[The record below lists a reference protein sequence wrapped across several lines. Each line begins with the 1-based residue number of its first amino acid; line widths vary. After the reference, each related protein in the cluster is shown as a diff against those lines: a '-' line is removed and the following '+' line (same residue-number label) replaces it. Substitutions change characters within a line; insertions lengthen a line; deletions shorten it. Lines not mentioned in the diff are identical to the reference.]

1 MLESVYLTKSK
12 VRARLLGIL
21 FSNLGQKYYLSE
33 LARLA
38 EASAG
43 NVQRELER
51 FVRDELVRREKKG
64 NLTFYVPNPHHA
76 LFPEIRSLVI
86 KTSGIEAELRRLVHT
101 RKDVRLA
108 LIYGSFARQEETGES
123 DVDLMMVADGK
134 LERLYSTLSKL
145 ERKFS
150 REINVTAYSAVEFK
164 KKIRLRDSFLK
175 NVLRQPYHVLKGDL
189 REFQKAVA

>member
-1 MLESVYLTKSK
+1 MLESLYLTKSK

-21 FSNLGQKYYLSE
+21 FSNPEKKYYLSE

-64 NLTFYVPNPHHA
+64 NLTFYVPNPRHA
-76 LFPEIRSLVI
+76 LFPEIRSLVL
-86 KTSGIEAELRRLVHT
+86 KTAGMEAELRRLVSA

-108 LIYGSFARQEETGES
+108 LLYGSFARQEEKGES
-123 DVDLMMVADGK
+123 DVDLMVIADGK
-134 LERLYSTLSKL
+134 LEKLYSSLSTL

-150 REINVTAYSAVEFK
+150 REINVTAYSPQEFK
-164 KKIRLRDSFLK
+164 KKINSADSFIK
-175 NVLRQPYHVLKGDL
+175 NVLRQPHRILKGDL
-189 REFQKAVA
+189 REFQKAAA

>member
-1 MLESVYLTKSK
+1 MLESLYLTKSK
-12 VRARLLGIL
+12 VRSRLLGIL
-21 FSNLGQKYYLSE
+21 FSNPEKKYYLSE

-76 LFPEIRSLVI
+76 LFPEIRSLVL
-86 KTSGIEAELRRLVHT
+86 KTSGMEAELRRLVSA

-108 LIYGSFARQEETGES
+108 LLYGSFARQEEKGES
-123 DVDLMMVADGK
+123 DVDLMVIADGK
-134 LERLYSTLSKL
+134 LEKLYSSLSAL

-150 REINVTAYSAVEFK
+150 REINVTAYSPQEFK
-164 KKIRLRDSFLK
+164 KKIGSADSFIK
-175 NVLRQPYHVLKGDL
+175 NVLRQPHHVLKGDL
-189 REFQKAVA
+189 REFQKGAA